1 MSGFLI
7 KLGAVTVTIVALY
20 YLMSPYQECM
30 RTQESYEDYA
40 TDFWNRRGEYTSLT
54 PKEFRE
60 WKVTQCQ
67 GRTSW

>member
-1 MSGFLI
+1 MSGFFI

-30 RTQESYEDYA
+30 RTQESYEDYV
-40 TDFWNRRGEYTSLT
+40 TDFWNRRGGYTAT
-54 PKEFRE
+54 REEFRGF
-60 WKVTQCQ
+60 KVIHCQ